1 MYTIKQASSLTGIRP
16 DTLRKWDQRY
26 QFGTASRT
34 ESGYRIYD
42 DSSIA
47 TLRAVRRLVDHGWAA
62 GRAVE
67 LVRSGQVLE
76 SAEYSPE
83 ALLNAFLKNSVTSY
97 QFGAILNA
105 RSRTEDFPELMD
117 TWLFPFL
124 GLLGQAW
131 MDGRLNI
138 EQEHQLAEEIQ
149 RQLAVISERCP
160 EIETAPNIAVGIPE
174 GAQHQVG
181 ARAFATALRVAGLR
195 VSYLSTMPTR
205 AWVHTAETG
214 RYDGVAISV
223 PLISDVTSA
232 TTLLSAL
239 GQQSV
244 AKVFVGGGFQDQLA
258 HLAQPLGQSFSIA
271 VPALV
276 DAVFV

>member
-1 MYTIKQASSLTGIRP
+1 MYTIKQASTLTGIRP

-26 QFGTASRT
+26 NFGTVSRT
-34 ESGYRIYD
+34 QSGYRIYD

-76 SAEYSPE
+76 SAEYAPE
-83 ALLNAFLKNSVTSY
+83 ALLAAFLKRSVTSY

-105 RSRTEDFPELMD
+105 RSRSEDFSELMD

-124 GLLGQAW
+124 SQLGEAW
-131 MDGRLNI
+131 MDGRLSI

-149 RQLAVISERCP
+149 RQLAVISDRCP
-160 EIETAPNIAVGIPE
+160 ENADAPCVAIGIPE

-181 ARAFATALRVAGLR
+181 ARAFATALRVEGLR

-205 AWVHTAETG
+205 AWVNTAESG
-214 RYDGVAISV
+214 RYAAVAISV
-223 PLISDVTSA
+223 PLISDISSA

-239 GQQSV
+239 REQTV
-244 AKVFVGGGFQDQLA
+244 AQVFVGGGYQDQLA
-258 HLAQPLGQSFSIA
+258 HLAKPLGQTFGVA
-271 VPALV
+271 VPTLLDGLSV
-276 DAVFV
+276 